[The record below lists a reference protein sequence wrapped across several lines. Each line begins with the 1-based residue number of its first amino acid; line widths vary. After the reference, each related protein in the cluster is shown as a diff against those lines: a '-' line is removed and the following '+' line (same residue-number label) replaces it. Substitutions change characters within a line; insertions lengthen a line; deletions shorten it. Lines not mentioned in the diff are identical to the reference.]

1 MPAGV
6 SGLSLRP
13 YWAKCPSIVGAMR
26 HVLLF
31 AAAVLTF
38 SAYAARFADQATTA
52 PPRAATVQPVARAP
66 EPTRLGHSMMLDSDR
81 QGHFKVEARID
92 GRRLNFMVDTGA
104 SLVVLR
110 ESAAAE
116 VGIRP
121 LPADYTATVS
131 TANGKIKAAR
141 AKLDR
146 VELGDITVFD
156 VSALVLP
163 DEVLAQNLLGV
174 SFLSKLKRYEYANGR
189 MVLEQ

>member
-1 MPAGV
+1 
-6 SGLSLRP
+6 
-13 YWAKCPSIVGAMR
+13 MR

-31 AAAVLTF
+31 AAAVVIV
-38 SAYAARFADQATTA
+38 SAYAARFADEATA
-52 PPRAATVQPVARAP
+52 PPPRAATVQPVTRAP
-66 EPTRLGHSMMLDSDR
+66 EPTRWGHSMMLDSDR
-81 QGHFKVEARID
+81 QGHFKVEARVN
-92 GRRLNFMVDTGA
+92 GRQLNFMVDTGA

-146 VELGDITVFD
+146 VELGDITIFD

-163 DEVLAQNLLGV
+163 DEALAQNLLGV